1 MTLAT
6 YCPRCGAQRSDLG
19 PHCPSCGQD
28 LRVGVPAP
36 PPPPFVPT
44 SALSTPLVATAP
56 SKRPGAAVD
65 CPDGPHPDF
74 VRKVSAVYTEGVG
87 RTSMAG
93 GTYSVGFNG
102 SGDSIGAVSMSG
114 VSQTALSARLAP
126 PPEPVYESPW
136 TGGWL
141 LLMVLCLVFLVVG
154 LIIIGVI
161 IIYRWLVGQNRRAA
175 VARRHPLW
183 EPAMARWQ
191 QAYYCAKCDA
201 VFIPGLVGLVP
212 ARDAQGSLFSYNSA
226 A

>member
-1 MTLAT
+1 
-6 YCPRCGAQRSDLG
+6 
-19 PHCPSCGQD
+19 
-28 LRVGVPAP
+28 
-36 PPPPFVPT
+36 
-44 SALSTPLVATAP
+44 
-56 SKRPGAAVD
+56 VD
-65 CPDGPHPDF
+65 CPDGPHPNF

-136 TGGWL
+136 TGGWF
-141 LLMVLCLVFLVVG
+141 LLMVLCLGFWVLCW
-154 LIIIGVI
+154 IPIGAI
-161 IIYRWLVGQNRRAA
+161 IIYRWLVGKTRRDA

-191 QAYYCAKCDA
+191 QAYYCAKCDG
-201 VFIPGLVGLVP
+201 VFIPGLVGLVS
-212 ARDAQGSLFSYNSA
+212 ARDAQGSLFSYNA
-226 A
+226 AA